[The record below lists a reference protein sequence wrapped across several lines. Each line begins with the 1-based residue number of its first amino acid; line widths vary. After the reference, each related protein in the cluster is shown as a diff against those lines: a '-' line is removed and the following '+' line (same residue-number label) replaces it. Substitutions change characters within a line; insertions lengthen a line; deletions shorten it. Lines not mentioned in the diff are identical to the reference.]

1 MRRQQQRRRPVL
13 PCRLC
18 VPSVHVQTPPS
29 ALLTSLC
36 TNASS
41 PARLAAGSAVDYG
54 HVPGK
59 PQKLW
64 GQGRRACARQAVE
77 LRQARRDALGPAQGM
92 TAHMLADLDRQ
103 LSAKRDRAA
112 AIAAAA
118 AAAARAA
125 PAAGGPVDPLLR
137 PPLVAVPPP
146 LL

>member
-1 MRRQQQRRRPVL
+1 MV
-13 PCRLC
+13 
-18 VPSVHVQTPPS
+18 
-29 ALLTSLC
+29 
-36 TNASS
+36 
-41 PARLAAGSAVDYG
+41 G
-54 HVPGK
+54 
-59 PQKLW
+59 

-92 TAHMLADLDRQ
+92 TAHMLAELDRQ
-103 LSAKRDRAA
+103 LRAKRDRAA